1 MDYNPP
7 IQIPRLK
14 HPSSIRGPTTSP
26 PSSSNSQEPGID
38 HPTGQAIVSPPHQVP
53 TSNSQQP
60 PQASAPNRDP
70 AIDIPG
76 EAISRISSRIGP
88 GIIVP
93 GRDVVPVE
101 PGNTQQVS
109 DPAAI
114 DVPVRDVAH
123 PYIRVSAPPSDNK
136 HPTIDIPG
144 AIGPG
149 IAIPSRDVVNSSSIQ
164 SPGNTQQASDPAA
177 IDVPGEVGPG
187 IAVQA
192 NAPRQVSDP
201 AAVDVPGEVGPGIA
215 VSDRAVV
222 HPYIRVSAPPS
233 SSQQPLLP
241 SGNTPSDPAIGV
253 PGEVNP
259 GIAVPNQAVE
269 NSYIPVNAP
278 RQASDPAIRVPGEVG
293 PGIAVPSRDVENSSN
308 RAPALA
314 SSPISPQQP
323 LLPSGNTPSDPAIDV
338 PGEVGPGI
346 AVPNQAVEN
355 YSIPVI
361 APRQVSDPAIRVP
374 GEVGPGIAVPSRDV
388 ENSSNR
394 APALAASPI
403 SPQHPLLPSGNT
415 PSDPAIDVPG
425 ITIPSQQAVPN
436 LSHPTHVTS
445 NPISPPSSSG
455 GPAIGVPSEAGTR
468 PSSRIDTAIDVPGDV
483 GGPGISAQQA
493 VKNHSHSTPEINI
506 PNHTSSLH
514 PPASDVSAINVP
526 GEVTVIPKRGKQPYT
541 DKYSHGM
548 YQGYPDE
555 HPCKLYRLR
564 LQLEK
569 QLFSDLKEVDPESDD
584 HAIEVRLLPQID
596 ETVDDHVFS
605 KRTYALLQSRTNAYL
620 EHDVEDRKNMYGEF
634 VRFYVYSALSELKD
648 ALNIAGS
655 LLKKNVSSLRTIR
668 DIQFNNNTD
677 TKKGIE
683 IDNRYVSLFVS
694 DLIKVKATLSSIS
707 CKDSKGNNEDWEPPS
722 HYEDQSF
729 KSERSNNKFVD
740 YLTKVKKKRDAKAG
754 APVTIGAPPVKDPV
768 PAQLMKGIKQGLNI
782 RDPPVKEPLKSEQSN
797 KFVDFLT
804 KVRKERDA
812 KAGAPVTIG
821 APPVKDP
828 VPARLMKRIKQ
839 GLNMRGGAGAAS
851 PVTIPPETLETLVEE
866 QEEDEDDD
874 NTETV
879 AALTIP
885 GGDDESAAGGEPA
898 TDHDTEN
905 EDDDDK
911 WWVIGVKDD
920 DLDMRLCAEKGALKD
935 AMHRFVKH
943 LNKMRSLLKVGMEEE
958 EGEFG
963 NLLRKAIQEQIKIR
977 FDDKV
982 KREKVF
988 TREES
993 EGQTLDFL
1001 VEETKEV
1008 RARVRNYVKM
1018 ARTTDCEHDDESD
1031 EDEEQKAKSAA
1042 DFETQQRATDEA
1054 RKAVIKERE
1063 EKLRRLKEA
1072 RDAAGKK
1079 GGDDDG
1085 ASELL
1090 FGLFKIDFVLL
1101 YVFKFL
1107 RLGVQVLCI
1116 YVAQKVF
1123 QEMYTRQVHAES
1135 RDPPPL
1141 WKMLL
1146 TVLSCDAII
1155 QVILLMMVVA
1165 ASFLYKH
1172 PGNAFL
1178 IDDDFISMM
1187 IYENI
1192 FTTIFT
1198 LVVGWLI
1205 AIVIKKKKYFGY
1217 KRHGITA
1224 SLAYRDMMIAVVVVM
1239 ALIPFNVI
1247 FDGLLT

>member
-187 IAVQA
+187 IAV
-192 NAPRQVSDP
+192 
-201 AAVDVPGEVGPGIA
+201 
-215 VSDRAVV
+215 SDRAVV

-361 APRQVSDPAIRVP
+361 APRQASDPAIRVP

-768 PAQLMKGIKQGLNI
+768 PA
-782 RDPPVKEPLKSEQSN
+782 
-797 KFVDFLT
+797 
-804 KVRKERDA
+804 
-812 KAGAPVTIG
+812 
-821 APPVKDP
+821 
-828 VPARLMKRIKQ
+828 RLMKRIKQ

-898 TDHDTEN
+898 TDHDAEN

>member
-1 MDYNPP
+1 
-7 IQIPRLK
+7 
-14 HPSSIRGPTTSP
+14 
-26 PSSSNSQEPGID
+26 
-38 HPTGQAIVSPPHQVP
+38 
-53 TSNSQQP
+53 
-60 PQASAPNRDP
+60 
-70 AIDIPG
+70 
-76 EAISRISSRIGP
+76 
-88 GIIVP
+88 
-93 GRDVVPVE
+93 
-101 PGNTQQVS
+101 
-109 DPAAI
+109 
-114 DVPVRDVAH
+114 
-123 PYIRVSAPPSDNK
+123 
-136 HPTIDIPG
+136 
-144 AIGPG
+144 
-149 IAIPSRDVVNSSSIQ
+149 
-164 SPGNTQQASDPAA
+164 
-177 IDVPGEVGPG
+177 
-187 IAVQA
+187 
-192 NAPRQVSDP
+192 
-201 AAVDVPGEVGPGIA
+201 
-215 VSDRAVV
+215 
-222 HPYIRVSAPPS
+222 
-233 SSQQPLLP
+233 
-241 SGNTPSDPAIGV
+241 
-253 PGEVNP
+253 
-259 GIAVPNQAVE
+259 
-269 NSYIPVNAP
+269 
-278 RQASDPAIRVPGEVG
+278 
-293 PGIAVPSRDVENSSN
+293 
-308 RAPALA
+308 
-314 SSPISPQQP
+314 
-323 LLPSGNTPSDPAIDV
+323 
-338 PGEVGPGI
+338 
-346 AVPNQAVEN
+346 
-355 YSIPVI
+355 
-361 APRQVSDPAIRVP
+361 
-374 GEVGPGIAVPSRDV
+374 
-388 ENSSNR
+388 
-394 APALAASPI
+394 
-403 SPQHPLLPSGNT
+403 
-415 PSDPAIDVPG
+415 
-425 ITIPSQQAVPN
+425 
-436 LSHPTHVTS
+436 
-445 NPISPPSSSG
+445 
-455 GPAIGVPSEAGTR
+455 
-468 PSSRIDTAIDVPGDV
+468 
-483 GGPGISAQQA
+483 
-493 VKNHSHSTPEINI
+493 
-506 PNHTSSLH
+506 
-514 PPASDVSAINVP
+514 
-526 GEVTVIPKRGKQPYT
+526 
-541 DKYSHGM
+541 M

-768 PAQLMKGIKQGLNI
+768 PA
-782 RDPPVKEPLKSEQSN
+782 
-797 KFVDFLT
+797 
-804 KVRKERDA
+804 
-812 KAGAPVTIG
+812 
-821 APPVKDP
+821 
-828 VPARLMKRIKQ
+828 RLMKRIKQ

-898 TDHDTEN
+898 TDHDAEN

>member
-768 PAQLMKGIKQGLNI
+768 PA
-782 RDPPVKEPLKSEQSN
+782 
-797 KFVDFLT
+797 
-804 KVRKERDA
+804 
-812 KAGAPVTIG
+812 
-821 APPVKDP
+821 
-828 VPARLMKRIKQ
+828 RLMKRIKQ

-898 TDHDTEN
+898 TDHDAEN